1 MTASILDGN
10 EEIMSTSSFQMSSF
24 APVDDKLVNQSSTS
38 VAFSFSSAFVTH
50 ISVELWSEEDQGA
63 TYTDRQE
70 TDTNGTDDVGL
81 SFAVPAAVDLHYKI
95 TVSGDPSSN
104 NTVHVRI
111 EW

>member
-1 MTASILDGN
+1 
-10 EEIMSTSSFQMSSF
+10 MSTSSFQMSSF

-38 VAFSFSSAFVTH
+38 VSFSFSSAYVTH
-50 ISVELWSEEDQGA
+50 IGVDVWSEEDQGA
-63 TYTDRQE
+63 TYNQRQE
-70 TDTNGTDDVGL
+70 TDTNGTDDAGL

-95 TVSGDPSSN
+95 TVSGDPGSN